1 MSEEVKPVLIGGLP
15 RPFKFSRILVKANEG
30 KIGKNDFENMY
41 ADYLKRTI
49 LRLKRIGINNIIHG
63 LYLWDDLF
71 SPFSSSMRGIRQGP
85 LFRFFDNNFYYRI
98 PVIEDSIKLENPVT
112 VDWYKNNMR
121 IASEFGFYV
130 HAMLPGP
137 LTFALMSENK
147 YYSSMKDLIMDLAL
161 ALHTEAS
168 ALVEKGAKIIELHEP
183 FLIKVTDTP
192 TLELFKEALLKL
204 KDTLDVKLWVQTY
217 FGPAFHVLSIKN
229 VYDILGLDF
238 TSIHEPLTNLKS
250 FNIMDVAL
258 AVGLVDSR
266 NTKMERVN
274 IVKSL
279 VREIIKMKPKELFIT
294 PSSMMDFIP
303 ESVAF
308 KKLRVLVKS
317 SGKVM

>member
-15 RPFKFSRILVKANEG
+15 RPFKFSRILVKVNEG
-30 KIGKNDFENMY
+30 KIGKNDFESIY

-49 LRLKRIGINNIIHG
+49 LRLKKIGINNIVHG

-71 SPFSSSMRGIRQGP
+71 SPFSSSVKGMRQGP

-98 PVIEDSIKLENPVT
+98 PVIENSIKLENPVT
-112 VDWYKNNMR
+112 VDWYKSNMQ
-121 IASEFGFYV
+121 IAGEFGFHV

-147 YYSSMKDLIMDLAL
+147 YYSSMKDLIIDLASV
-161 ALHTEAS
+161 LHTEAS
-168 ALVEKGAKIIELHEP
+168 ALVEKGAKIVELHEP
-183 FLIKVTDTP
+183 FLIKITDTP
-192 TLELFKEALLKL
+192 TLELFKEALLRL
-204 KDTLDVKLWVQTY
+204 KNNLDVKIWVQTY

-238 TSIHEPLTNLKS
+238 TSIQEPLTNLRNFDVK
-250 FNIMDVAL
+250 DVAL

-266 NTKMERVN
+266 NTKMERVS
-274 IVKSL
+274 ILKSL
-279 VREIIKMKPKELFIT
+279 VKEIIKMKPKEFFIT

-317 SGKVM
+317 SRKVR